1 MISGFQQW
9 SCSHCT
15 DGSAEEVAKEQE
27 RTRRSRERERERE
40 RESRE
45 ENASV
50 CARESARD
58 TEMFHQVRD

>member
-1 MISGFQQW
+1 MISGFEQW

-15 DGSAEEVAKEQE
+15 ESSAEEVAKEQE
-27 RTRRSRERERERE
+27 RTRRSRERE

-58 TEMFHQVRD
+58 TENV